1 VPPVPPDS
9 PRTPAGAATG
19 APARRKPYD
28 ARRRQDAARR
38 NRAAVLAA
46 SRELLFRE
54 GYQATTI
61 RSVAERAGVSPETV
75 YKAFGGKPG
84 LVKALWD
91 VTLAGDDE
99 PLAMAERPVLQ
110 EVWHTPD
117 PHTKLRRYAAF
128 VRGVHER
135 LAPLFALLTQA
146 GPEVADVLALSE
158 AERLTGV
165 TAFVTH
171 LAEVGALR
179 PGADIAHA
187 ADACWALTGPQLFT
201 QLTTARGWPPD
212 AYDTWLAA
220 MLAASLLADG
230 S

>member
-1 VPPVPPDS
+1 VP
-9 PRTPAGAATG
+9 A
-19 APARRKPYD
+19 ARRPYD

-38 NRAAVLAA
+38 NRDAILGAFL
-46 SRELLFRE
+46 ELLARD
-54 GYQATTI
+54 GYSSTTI
-61 RSVAERAGVSPETV
+61 RAVSEHAGVSPETV

-99 PLAMAERPVLQ
+99 PLAMAKRPALL
-110 EVWHTPD
+110 EVWRTPD
-117 PHTKLRRYAAF
+117 PQAKVRLYAAF

-135 LAPLFALLTQA
+135 LAFLFTLLSQA
-146 GPEVADVLALSE
+146 GPEAATVLADSE

-171 LAEVGALR
+171 LADQGALR
-179 PGADIAHA
+179 PGASTAQA

-201 QLTTARGWPPD
+201 QLTTGRGWPPG
-212 AYDTWLAA
+212 AYQDWLAEI
-220 MLAASLLADG
+220 LAATLLDGCGCAASADV
-230 S
+230 